1 VSEDFQSS
9 GDRNCEHEIDKI
21 VTHQRNLG
29 WVHASGGFYAANGIW
44 EPEGGEVYSGQ
55 GAHGLSRGKLSGL
68 SVDGTSDGY
77 GCLGITFI
85 DIPNSVNKCDC
96 PEIGKIRTSRFKII
110 SKSIFVSRKMGIND
124 AGVFRGRKEAQR
136 RHILTKTQ

>member
-21 VTHQRNLG
+21 VTHQRNLR
-29 WVHASGGFYAANGIW
+29 WVHASGGFYAANGIR

-55 GAHGLSRGKLSGL
+55 GAHGLSRGKLSSL

-96 PEIGKIRTSRFKII
+96 PEIDKIRSYLEKGN
-110 SKSIFVSRKMGIND
+110 K
-124 AGVFRGRKEAQR
+124 
-136 RHILTKTQ
+136 